1 MDVIP
6 VLDLQGG
13 QVVHARGGQRDEYR
27 PLATPLSPSSA
38 PADVLAGLLRLHP
51 FRRVYVA
58 DLDAIERRGSHA
70 ALLVGLARAHPGLE
84 IWLDAG
90 AADAAA
96 LAAAQAAGLVPVL
109 GSESQRDT
117 ALLRAVCHD
126 PRVVLSLDF
135 RGAAFQGPAALRAD
149 AALWPRRVIAMTLAS
164 VGAAAGPD
172 RARVA
177 ELVARGPDRAVYAA
191 GGVRD
196 GADLAALAATGA
208 AGALVASALHAGT
221 LTAAALL
228 AAAAAKPRPRTGA

>member
-1 MDVIP
+1 MEVIP

-13 QVVHARGGQRDEYR
+13 QVVHARGGQRHAYP
-27 PLATPLSPSSA
+27 PLRTKLSAGST

-51 FRRVYVA
+51 FRRLYVA

-70 ALLVGLARAHPGLE
+70 ALLASLARAHPGLE

-90 AADAAA
+90 AADEAA
-96 LAAAQAAGLVPVL
+96 LSAVQALGLVAVL
-109 GSESQRDT
+109 GSESQRDA
-117 ALLRAVCHD
+117 ALLQARRDD

-135 RGAAFQGPAALRAD
+135 RGASFQGPAALLAE
-149 AALWPRRVIAMTLAS
+149 AAPWPRRVIAMTLAA

-172 RARVA
+172 LARVGA
-177 ELVARGPDRAVYAA
+177 IAARAGDRAVYAA

-196 GADLAALAATGA
+196 AADLAALAAGGA

-221 LTAAALL
+221 LDAAAL
-228 AAAAAKPRPRTGA
+228 AASA

>member
-1 MDVIP
+1 MEVIP
-6 VLDLQGG
+6 VLDLLGG
-13 QVVHARGGQRDEYR
+13 EVVHAQGGRRDAYR
-27 PLATPLSPSSA
+27 PIRTPLSATSA

-51 FRRVYVA
+51 FRRLYVA

-70 ALLVGLARAHPGLE
+70 ALLATLARAHPGLE

-96 LAAAQAAGLVPVL
+96 VAAVQAQGLVAVL

-117 ALLRAVCHD
+117 ALLRAVRDD
-126 PRVVLSLDF
+126 PHVVLSLDF
-135 RGAAFQGPAALRAD
+135 RAAAFQGPAALLTET
-149 AALWPRRVIAMTLAS
+149 ALWPRRVIAMTLAA

-172 RARVA
+172 LARVA
-177 ELVARGPDRAVYAA
+177 ELAGRAGDRAVYAA

-196 GADLAALAATGA
+196 AADLAALAARGA

-221 LTAAALL
+221 LDAGASADAASA
-228 AAAAAKPRPRTGA
+228 